1 MNKENLQKYQNQLEI
16 GRILLK
22 NEANVTAEEIKKV
35 NNFLENLEKQNKDS
49 KEYTLEEFENML
61 NKKFKELE
69 NAKIQNRIAK
79 RSLAFDKSA
88 Y

>member
-1 MNKENLQKYQNQLEI
+1 MNEENLQKYQNQLEI
-16 GRILLK
+16 GNILLK
-22 NEANVTAEEIKKV
+22 NEENVTEEEIKKV
-35 NNFLENLEKQNKDS
+35 NNFLEDLEKQNKDS
-49 KEYTLEEFENML
+49 KEYTFEEFENML

-69 NAKIQNRIAK
+69 NAKIQARIEK